1 VLAVNGSSA
10 SLLGLSPSSANDG
23 IVTDRRPTARGLIF
37 VVAVAT
43 FVFVVSSVSAAPSGK
58 VPRLI
63 FPIVGPVAFQDDWGD
78 ARWQGS
84 HEGTDIM
91 APRGTVEVAA
101 EPGKIKFWTTS
112 ASAGCMLYLYGKSG
126 TTYLYIHLN
135 NDLTK
140 GNDNRGACVPGVA
153 YTKGLRNG
161 AQVEAG
167 QPVGYVGNS
176 GDADST
182 PPHLHFE
189 VHPND
194 GGAVNP
200 YPYLRKAERLI
211 FGTSMKTTVT
221 LTVTGTVT
229 RAATGQLTLKVSKLQ
244 AFPAGAVLDRMRRP
258 LLLSVADTVQIDLG
272 AGKVIGAVG
281 APNLLRKTVL
291 VLTEPTFATLAAAA
305 VRPLAYKAGRVV
317 LAR

>member
-1 VLAVNGSSA
+1 M
-10 SLLGLSPSSANDG
+10 
-23 IVTDRRPTARGLIF
+23 TARGL
-37 VVAVAT
+37 VVAAVAVT
-43 FVFVVSSVSAAPSGK
+43 AVGLAGAVSAAPSGK
-58 VPRLI
+58 VPRLV
-63 FPIVGPVAFQDDWGD
+63 FPIVGAVAFSNDWGA

-91 APRGTVEVAA
+91 APRRTIEVAA
-101 EPGKIKFWTTS
+101 EPGKVKFWTSS

-126 TTYLYIHLN
+126 TTYYYIHLN

-153 YTKGLRNG
+153 YAKGLRDG
-161 AQVEAG
+161 ARVEAG

-194 GGAVNP
+194 GAAVNP
-200 YPYLRKAERLI
+200 YPYLKKAERLI
-211 FGTSMKTTVT
+211 FATSMKTVVT
-221 LTVTGTVT
+221 LTVAGVIT
-229 RAATGQLTLKVSKLQ
+229 RAATGQLTLEVSNLR
-244 AFPAGAVLDRMRRP
+244 AFPAGTVLDRMRRP
-258 LLLSVADTVQIDLG
+258 LLLGVADAVNIDLG
-272 AGKVIGAVG
+272 GGKVVGATV
-281 APNLLRKTVL
+281 APNLLGKTVL

-317 LAR
+317 VTASPKR